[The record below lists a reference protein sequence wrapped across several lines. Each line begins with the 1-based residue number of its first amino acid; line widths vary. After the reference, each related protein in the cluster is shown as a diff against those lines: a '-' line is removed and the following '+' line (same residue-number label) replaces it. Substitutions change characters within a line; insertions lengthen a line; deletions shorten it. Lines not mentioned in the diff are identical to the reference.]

1 MCYLLF
7 FFPLAVP
14 LTLFPR
20 IGHMLGGNGVL
31 VNGPCLDESDLIK
44 CVFDDQE
51 SPEDG
56 IYIADTLALCIVPV
70 LPKNGYIPFQLSVE
84 GIAGTIPTH
93 SSTFTACNYV

>member
-1 MCYLLF
+1 MCYYSSLF
-7 FFPLAVP
+7 FAVP

-56 IYIADTLALCIVPV
+56 IYIADTLALHV
-70 LPKNGYIPFQLSVE
+70 Y
-84 GIAGTIPTH
+84 
-93 SSTFTACNYV
+93 STSAT